1 MQRLL
6 PSSPTVA
13 DVSLEEVAMHYS
25 KTAPN
30 KRKLS
35 GANNE
40 GPSTKR
46 RKKKPEES
54 ERESSSGAENL
65 QTDLET
71 SNN

>member
-1 MQRLL
+1 M
-6 PSSPTVA
+6 A
-13 DVSLEEVAMHYS
+13 DVSLEEVVRHYS
-25 KTAPN
+25 KTAPT

-54 ERESSSGAENL
+54 ESESSSGEENL
-65 QTDLET
+65 QTDLE
-71 SNN
+71 SGNI